1 MTPPATA
8 PAPKPR
14 LRTRLAR
21 AFVRSY
27 LTMDARSAALG
38 RVALSIV
45 LLADLL
51 RRVPVLRLFYS
62 NEGLLPNHT
71 LLWRPPT
78 QWMFSFFFLASLPEE
93 AALGFVICGLV
104 YLALLVGWRTRL
116 MRFLA
121 LVCLIS
127 LHARVTLVENGGDW
141 TLGELALWA
150 AFLPLGR
157 RFSVDALRDSLRRR
171 KENTAQQLV
180 GPFPDPVTTAG
191 GDPNRIVSLAA
202 FTIVLQLAISYFFNA
217 AHKGGPTWMH
227 GSAVHYV
234 LYQNR
239 MVTWFGVWMRPH
251 MTMGLSR
258 VLSYAALGTEAVLPW
273 LILSPFQRVWTRR
286 AAILAIIGLHSS
298 FQLFINLGIFSWA
311 MIGYTPFLL
320 TSADWDLFG
329 RIARRSRRHLTVY
342 FDAGCGVCFQIARI
356 GARMDVFHRIH
367 WVSSYEVPEDAQ
379 RSPSREGSGTLSGP
393 PNSIDSIN
401 SIDLSQDLLSKTMVV
416 VDDRTGKR
424 AMRSRGFA
432 WVLRALPL
440 GIIWSLPLRIPGV
453 RFLADPLYNAFAA
466 RRATVSTWLGYAACA
481 VPARS
486 RTPEAGSPE
495 LAPDAPLTPDLSAAP
510 LYVPEVSAE
519 SRTPFRAW
527 LGRGAWILREGAVL
541 AMLIT
546 LVNEVLFINP
556 AVPKP
561 LRFDE
566 PLWVKRLVAY
576 PRLIQA
582 WSMFAS
588 DAPMSDESMV
598 VDATTAD
605 GRHLDPY
612 SEVAGRYPSPGLDG
626 IPSRLDND
634 SFFFNYSQRLPDQA
648 VYHQAFIEWMLR
660 YPDRTGRPEDRIV
673 RFDAYKVEQ
682 DSPPPGET
690 TPRNIRHTKF
700 LSWP

>member
-1 MTPPATA
+1 MSA
-8 PAPKPR
+8 PAQTESGGSPPVVPGPSALR
-14 LRTRLAR
+14 RRTRLAR
-21 AFVRSY
+21 WFARSY

-38 RVALSIV
+38 RIVLSIV
-45 LLADLL
+45 LLVDLF

-78 QWMFSFFFLASLPEE
+78 QWMFSFFFLASLPGE
-93 AALGFVICGLV
+93 AAVGFVICGLV

-121 LVCLIS
+121 VVCLVS

-141 TLGELALWA
+141 TLGELTLWA

-171 KENTAQQLV
+171 KETTAAQLV

-217 AHKGGPTWMH
+217 VHKGGPTWLH
-227 GSAVHYV
+227 GTAVHYV

-239 MVTWFGVWMRPH
+239 MVTWFGEWMRPH
-251 MTMGLSR
+251 MTPALAR
-258 VLSYAALGTEAVLPW
+258 VMSYAALSTEAVLPW
-273 LILSPFQRVWTRR
+273 LILSPWRRVWTRR
-286 AAILAIIGLHSS
+286 VAILAIIGLHTS
-298 FQLFINLGIFSWA
+298 FQLFINLGVFSWA

-320 TSADWDLFG
+320 TAADWELFG
-329 RIARRSRRHLTVY
+329 RLARRSKRRLTVY
-342 FDAGCGVCFQIARI
+342 FDAGCGICFQIIRTL
-356 GARMDVFHRIH
+356 ARMDVFQRIH
-367 WVSSYEVPEDAQ
+367 WVSSYDVPEGGDPA
-379 RSPSREGSGTLSGP
+379 
-393 PNSIDSIN
+393 
-401 SIDLSQDLLSKTMVV
+401 QDLLSRTMVV
-416 VDDRTGKR
+416 ADDRTGRR
-424 AMRSRGFA
+424 ATRADGFA
-432 WVLRALPL
+432 WILRALPL
-440 GIIWSLPLRIPGV
+440 GIIWSLPLRIPGLRQIANWV
-453 RFLADPLYNAFAA
+453 YALFAP
-466 RRATVSTWLGYAACA
+466 RRATVSTWLGLAACS
-481 VPARS
+481 VPPRS
-486 RTPEAGSPE
+486 PRPEAGGPD
-495 LAPDAPLTPDLSAAP
+495 LAPDSALPPESPAP
-510 LYVPEVSAE
+510 LYVPEISAE
-519 SRTPFRAW
+519 SRTPFRIW
-527 LGRGAWILREGAVL
+527 LGRAAWILREGAVL

-556 AVPKP
+556 AVPRP

-566 PLWVKRLVAY
+566 PLWIKRLVAY

-588 DAPMSDESMV
+588 DAPLSDQSLV
-598 VDATTAD
+598 VDAVTAD
-605 GRHLDPY
+605 GRHVDPY
-612 SEVAGRYPSPGLDG
+612 SEVAGRYPSPGLDS
-626 IPSRLDND
+626 IPSRLDNN
-634 SFFFNYSQRLPDQA
+634 SFFFNYSLRLPEQSS
-648 VYHQAFIEWMLR
+648 YNQAFLEWVLR

-690 TPRNIRHTKF
+690 TPRNVRNTKF
-700 LSWP
+700 LSYP